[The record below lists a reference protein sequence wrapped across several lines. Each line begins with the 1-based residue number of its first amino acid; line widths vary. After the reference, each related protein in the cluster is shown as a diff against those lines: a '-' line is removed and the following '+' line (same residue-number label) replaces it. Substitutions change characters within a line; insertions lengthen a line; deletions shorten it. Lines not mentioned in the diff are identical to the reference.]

1 MPELRVTV
9 PGAGRAEQVAA
20 VRLAR
25 ALSDALNPE
34 SSGAAAML
42 GRALLHPLCTRVVK
56 ILADQGYHLVRVDP
70 DDLAA

>member
-1 MPELRVTV
+1 MPA
-9 PGAGRAEQVAA
+9 AGSTERVAA

-42 GRALLHPLCTRVVK
+42 GRALLHPLCARVVT
-56 ILADQGYHLVRVDP
+56 ILADQGYQLVRVDP